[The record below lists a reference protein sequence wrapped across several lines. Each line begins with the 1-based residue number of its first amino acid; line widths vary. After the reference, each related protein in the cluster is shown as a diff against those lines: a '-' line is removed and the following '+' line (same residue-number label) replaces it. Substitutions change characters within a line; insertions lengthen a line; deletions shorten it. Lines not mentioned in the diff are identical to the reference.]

1 MPGSVFRGDVL
12 KMELGPG
19 VRHTLGFLNRLFPGF
34 LQKAK
39 GALGPGQ
46 GQPAASS
53 PVMSPGEDHSIQKKG
68 FPSAVLPRTVLE
80 GPREFSWASPK
91 DRSY

>member
-1 MPGSVFRGDVL
+1 MLCGDVL
-12 KMELGPG
+12 QMEFSPG
-19 VRHTLGFLNRLFPGF
+19 VGHVLGLLDRMLPGL

-53 PVMSPGEDHSIQKKG
+53 PVTSSGEDQSI
-68 FPSAVLPRTVLE
+68 
-80 GPREFSWASPK
+80 
-91 DRSY
+91 